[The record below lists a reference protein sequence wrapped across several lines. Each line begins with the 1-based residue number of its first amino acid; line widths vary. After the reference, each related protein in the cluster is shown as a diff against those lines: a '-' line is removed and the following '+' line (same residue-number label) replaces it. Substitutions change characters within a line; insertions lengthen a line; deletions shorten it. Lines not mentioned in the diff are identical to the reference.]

1 MVWPI
6 LYGKWFLPFRVWKT
20 QLPWYIHF
28 LKVAYILYNILIIL
42 WFRLWISLL
51 VLIGSITYLDEIY
64 SEIFTWRCLLLPFM
78 LLSPVVKGGLFCALA
93 PVLKEDYLGSAI
105 IVIST
110 VPQDFLDLIF
120 KCFLKCFE
128 QENVLFFFLVLCTQT
143 YITCSIR
150 KFI

>member
-1 MVWPI
+1 
-6 LYGKWFLPFRVWKT
+6 
-20 QLPWYIHF
+20 
-28 LKVAYILYNILIIL
+28 
-42 WFRLWISLL
+42 
-51 VLIGSITYLDEIY
+51 
-64 SEIFTWRCLLLPFM
+64 M